1 MSVSIVIAT
10 FGDDA
15 WSELAWSRAYPS
27 ALGQSD
33 DIVVY
38 HEHGGTLATVRNFG
52 ALLAKNEWLVFLD
65 ASDELCDGYIEAMQA
80 SMTLHLIRCRNED
93 YEHPTLVP
101 ALFAPALCRPGGVPA
116 IPNAGKWPR
125 TSECCIGT
133 MIPRALFRGL
143 GGFRERSDDGTPL
156 TMYEDW
162 DVFLRLWDA
171 GAQLVHVPSAVYC
184 AHGEQRNVTGNWQS
198 VYDAIWADHE
208 KRVAVPA

>member
-27 ALGQSD
+27 ALGQTD

-38 HEHGGTLATVRNFG
+38 HDPDGTLASVRNRG
-52 ALLAKNEWLVFLD
+52 AEIARGQWLVYLD
-65 ASDELCDGYIEAMQA
+65 ASDELCADYVDEMN
-80 SMTLHLIRCRNED
+80 NELD
-93 YEHPTLVP
+93 ELGPGDWML
-101 ALFAPALCRPGGVPA
+101 APALGRPGKLPV